1 MEILCE
7 IGVDKTPYSRMFY
20 NEKHVPNSNK
30 KDIILAAMNL
40 LIWLSLKI
48 SENILFTEI
57 LRKICKNMDF
67 R

>member
-1 MEILCE
+1 
-7 IGVDKTPYSRMFY
+7 MFY
-20 NEKHVPNSNK
+20 DEKHVPNSNK

-48 SENILFTEI
+48 SENILLTEI